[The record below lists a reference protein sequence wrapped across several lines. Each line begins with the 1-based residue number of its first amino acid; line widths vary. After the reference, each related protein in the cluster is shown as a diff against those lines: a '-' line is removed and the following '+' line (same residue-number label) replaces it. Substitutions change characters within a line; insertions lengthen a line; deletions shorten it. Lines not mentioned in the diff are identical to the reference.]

1 MRRTVIAGLLAAG
14 ATLAGAASAE
24 AQPLAGGNYL
34 GGYERGTVKLKV
46 SDDGRWLERFEV
58 IGSQGEVC
66 AGWAPGRFT
75 RPIPIESDRFSVS
88 HSPNL
93 SIAGSFAAPNTAQGT
108 FTIGHFPGRFGSRL
122 PSTCPRGLVS
132 WTAVGDADPPVLV
145 LNAPGSKSMT
155 KAIAV
160 EVSCPDE
167 PCDVT
172 VRGVLSL
179 KARGST
185 KRYRLLS
192 GGAGDLQGTA
202 TVTMAI
208 PLRAYQAITELGTK
222 GRLTAKIKATATDR
236 FGNDASSERTIRL
249 VP

>member
-1 MRRTVIAGLLAAG
+1 MRRIAIAGLLAAG

-34 GGYERGTVKLKV
+34 GGYEGGTVKLKV
-46 SDDGRWLERFEV
+46 SDDGRWLERFQV
-58 IGSQGEVC
+58 IGSQGEAC
-66 AGWAPGRFT
+66 AWFAPGRFT
-75 RPIPIESDRFSVS
+75 RPIPIESDRFSALRS
-88 HSPNL
+88 ATL
-93 SIAGSFAAPNTAQGT
+93 SLAGSFAAPNTAQGT
-108 FTIGHFPGRFGSRL
+108 FDLGHFAGRTRGQ

-132 WTAVGDADPPVLV
+132 WTAVGDADPPALV
-145 LNAPGSKSMT
+145 LNTPGSQSRT

-160 EVSCPDE
+160 EVSCPGE
-167 PCDVT
+167 PCDVA
-172 VRGVLSL
+172 VQGVVSL

-185 KRYRLLS
+185 KRYRLFS

-202 TVTMAI
+202 TVTVAI
-208 PLRAYQAITELGTK
+208 PLRAYKVITELGTQ

-236 FGNDASSERTIRL
+236 FGNAASSERTIRL